1 MYVVALALEELHLE
15 PDHVHRYHVENAV
28 IRFSTA
34 NTGHRQVLIM
44 YHRVAFLGQATR
56 FIKALT
62 CLIKL
67 IFIQRM
73 S

>member
-34 NTGHRQVLIM
+34 NTGHR
-44 YHRVAFLGQATR
+44 
-56 FIKALT
+56 
-62 CLIKL
+62 
-67 IFIQRM
+67 
-73 S
+73 